1 MSRIDEVFERLYAEA
16 IYSSSE
22 SACKRDMNDDLELI
36 EAELLRRADE
46 GEKLR
51 ELAEAAR
58 VVARLYGET
67 LCEGNEGRDFLDAV
81 DAVFPKEADE

>member
-36 EAELLRRADE
+36 EAELCRLR
-46 GEKLR
+46 
-51 ELAEAAR
+51 AEAIYSGRRPTNDRRTHERGAGR
-58 VVARLYGET
+58 YHVRL
-67 LCEGNEGRDFLDAV
+67 
-81 DAVFPKEADE
+81 